1 MGPMGIFLHKGDY
14 KGPNRFAMK
23 PNCILVLINFKIAFG
38 EGCFLISVTPGLK
51 KNSDEQ
57 LGRLG
62 SGHPSDFFQ
71 TGEYRPAADGMEI
84 VSSISQ
90 FL

>member
-1 MGPMGIFLHKGDY
+1 MDLVRWYIWRHGCGNRPVREFSILHSYSCYRKLSMSQ
-14 KGPNRFAMK
+14 NSCR
-23 PNCILVLINFKIAFG
+23 
-38 EGCFLISVTPGLK
+38 SVTPGLK

-62 SGHPSDFFQ
+62 SGHPFDFLQ